1 METAKKKKDGASGN
15 GFWHFIDN
23 IEGDKVVWIIVFLL
37 IMISILAIF
46 SSTSLLREGSKD
58 RMDFILD
65 HILIAGIGLM
75 LIFGLYN
82 IKSLKFFRVLS
93 KFGFAFS
100 LLLLLLLDLHVRI
113 PGVIMAERIN
123 GAWRTLR
130 IAGLQMHV
138 FEVVKVAMVMYLA
151 WAINAYKEDQDA
163 IGRKKPSGHFRLANS
178 LAKSRNLSSFAQPF
192 WKRVIYMYLPILIVC
207 LLTLVGS
214 GSSAIFIG
222 VILIA
227 TVMIGGMPVKEIAI
241 TGAAGITGLLLIF
254 GIYTATDGKVFGIF
268 ERFETMESRI
278 GADYDAERLHDVRVH
293 SNEFYQIL
301 DEIKQPYSAKIA
313 VHEGGILGKG
323 SGNSTQKYVVSNIYG
338 DYMFSF
344 LVEEYGLIGGILV
357 IFLYV
362 SLLARGSTI
371 ARLCNDEYA
380 KITVGGLSILITGQ
394 AFMHMFV
401 NVDIGPMTGQ
411 TLPLISHGS
420 FAFLVFCIAFGVI
433 LSISRIARNR
443 IREEEEAA
451 IPIYDSDKDDIQSS
465 MDILEDIDN
474 LEDIPQR

>member
-1 METAKKKKDGASGN
+1 MGKDGNKASETPKK
-15 GFWHFIDN
+15 GFWSFIDN

-58 RMDFILD
+58 RMDFISEHLV
-65 HILIAGIGLM
+65 IVGIGML

-82 IKSLKFFRVLS
+82 IKKIGIFRIVSQLG
-93 KFGFAFS
+93 FGLS
-100 LLLLLLLDLHVRI
+100 LLLLILLDLHVKL
-113 PGVIMAERIN
+113 PGIVEAERIN

-151 WAINAYKEDQDA
+151 WAIHAYKEDQEMLKA
-163 IGRKKPSGHFRLANS
+163 RKPSKHFRFANRMAESANFSS
-178 LAKSRNLSSFAQPF
+178 LAQPF
-192 WKRVIYMYLPILIVC
+192 WKRMIYMYLPILLVC
-207 LLTLVGS
+207 VLTLVGS

-222 VILIA
+222 IVLIS
-227 TVMIGGMPVKEIAI
+227 TLLIGGIPIKEIAI
-241 TGAAGITGLLLIF
+241 AGAAGIAALLLIV
-254 GIYTATDGKVFGIF
+254 GVYNATDGKVFGKF
-268 ERFETMESRI
+268 ERIATMNSRL
-278 GADYDAERLHDVRVH
+278 GADYDAKRLNELKPR
-293 SNEFYQIL
+293 SREFYDLL
-301 DEIKQPYSAKIA
+301 DDIKQPYSAKIA
-313 VHEGGILGKG
+313 VHEGRLFGKF

-344 LVEEYGLIGGILV
+344 LIEEYGLVGAILV

-371 ARLCNDEYA
+371 ARLCNNEFA
-380 KITVGGLSILITGQ
+380 KIAVGGLSVLITAQ
-394 AFMHMFV
+394 AFMHMLV

-420 FAFLVFCIAFGVI
+420 FAFLVFCIAFGII
-433 LSISRIARNR
+433 LSISRMARNR
-443 IREEEEAA
+443 IKEEEEAA
-451 IPIYDSDKDDIQSS
+451 IPIYDSGRDDIQASL
-465 MDILEDIDN
+465 DILEQIDSD
-474 LEDIPQR
+474 L

>member
-1 METAKKKKDGASGN
+1 MTKDGNRNTGTQRT
-15 GFWHFIDN
+15 GFWRFIDN

-37 IMISILAIF
+37 TMISILAIF

-58 RMDFILD
+58 RMDFISEHLV
-65 HILIAGIGLM
+65 IVGIGLG

-82 IKSLKFFRVLS
+82 IKKIGIFRIFSQLG
-93 KFGFAFS
+93 FGVSF
-100 LLLLLLLDLHVRI
+100 LLLALLASHINI
-113 PGVIMAERIN
+113 PGFLQAERIN

-130 IAGLQMHV
+130 IAGFQMHV
-138 FEVVKVAMVMYLA
+138 FEVVKVAMVLYLA
-151 WAINAYKEDQDA
+151 WAIHAYKE
-163 IGRKKPSGHFRLANS
+163 KRLKYGKTD
-178 LAKSRNLSSFAQPF
+178 LQRRL
-192 WKRVIYMYLPILIVC
+192 IYMYGPILTVC
-207 LLTLVGS
+207 VLTLLGS
-214 GSSAIFIG
+214 GSSAVFIG

-227 TVMIGGMPVKEIAI
+227 TLLIGGMPFKEIALA
-241 TGAAGITGLLLIF
+241 GAAGLVCLVMIIGIF
-254 GIYTATDGKVFGIF
+254 NATDGKVFGRF
-268 ERFETMESRI
+268 ERIATMNSRL
-278 GADYDAERLHDVRVH
+278 GADYDAERLKEVTPR
-293 SNEFYQIL
+293 SREFYRIL

-313 VHEGGILGKG
+313 VHEGKILGKS

-344 LVEEYGLIGGILV
+344 LIEEYGLIGGIII

-371 ARLCNDEYA
+371 ARLCSNEYA
-380 KITVGGLSILITGQ
+380 KIAVGGLSVLITGQ

-433 LSISRIARNR
+433 LSISRMARKR
-443 IREEEEAA
+443 IQEEEEAA
-451 IPIYDSDKDDIQSS
+451 IPIYDSSADDIQVS
-465 MDILEDIDN
+465 MDILEHIDS
-474 LEDIPQR
+474 DQ

>member
-1 METAKKKKDGASGN
+1 LWG
-15 GFWHFIDN
+15 FIDN

-58 RMDFILD
+58 RMDFVSEHLVIV
-65 HILIAGIGLM
+65 GIGLG

-82 IKSLKFFRVLS
+82 IKKIGLFRVLS
-93 KFGFAFS
+93 KMGFAVSFV
-100 LLLLLLLDLHVRI
+100 LLVLLAAHIRI

-138 FEVVKVAMVMYLA
+138 FEVVKVAMVLYLA
-151 WAINAYKEDQDA
+151 WAIHAYKEDQA
-163 IGRKKPSGHFRLANS
+163 ALARKKTGKYFRLMNRLATAFPQ
-178 LAKSRNLSSFAQPF
+178 LAKPI
-192 WKRVIYMYLPILIVC
+192 WKRMFYMYIPILIVC
-207 LLTLVGS
+207 VLTLMGS
-214 GSSAIFIG
+214 GSSAVFIG
-222 VILIA
+222 GILIA
-227 TVMIGGMPVKEIAI
+227 TLLIGGMPFKELAL
-241 TGAAGITGLLLIF
+241 AGIAGIAALGLII
-254 GIYTATDGKVFGIF
+254 GIHSATDGKVFKKF
-268 ERFETMESRI
+268 ERVTTMITRL
-278 GADYDAERLHDVRVH
+278 GADYDAEKRLKDVKPKSR
-293 SNEFYQIL
+293 EFYEIL

-313 VHEGGILGKG
+313 VHEGKIIGKN

-344 LVEEYGLIGGILV
+344 LVEEYGLIGGIII

-371 ARLCNDEYA
+371 ARNCNTEYA
-380 KITVGGLSILITGQ
+380 KIAVGGLSVLITGQ

-433 LSISRIARNR
+433 LSISRMARKW
-443 IREEEEAA
+443 IQEEEEAA
-451 IPIYDSDKDDIQSS
+451 IPIYESSADDIQAS
-465 MDILEDIDN
+465 MDILEQIDN
-474 LEDIPQR
+474 DL